1 MVYKKS
7 YIKIYFLLTLIMS
20 MTVINAFDGLPAEST
35 YSTTWASSQYLT
47 ETNNL
52 PPISLS
58 YNSLRQI
65 VHVSVSSP
73 TIRLRF
79 SNRLG
84 ESNLEIKSVSIAN
97 SVAQGSGEIDPLTLT
112 KVTFGRKASVIIPP
126 YSEIYSDPFYY
137 PLKTQS
143 EVAVSI
149 YFGDMPEKL
158 TSHAGSR
165 TFSFIEEGYK
175 INEKKF
181 TDKFKTAHWYVLSA
195 IEVSSYPTKKAVICY
210 GDSITDGRGS
220 TNDKQNRWTDVF
232 SKKLY
237 FNDKTMNVAVV
248 NAGIGATFV
257 LGEGQERFQRDVI
270 DIKGSTY
277 IIVLYGVNDIIFKN
291 ANSIQIINGYKML
304 IENAHKFNKFI
315 YGCTILPFSKSTS
328 YWSEDKERVRK
339 EVNDWIR
346 TVGSDKGGFDAYF
359 DMDKVVKDPNDETKL
374 FDEYDSG
381 DGLHPS
387 PQGYK
392 KMVEAIDDLKLF
404 TLTPNFLDHGLDIVD
419 KIGIKFKIN
428 GSIKKDQN
436 VLIRVRGSC
445 EGSDGFRILTNDD
458 EGNKTS
464 DYFYTGVIENGQ
476 FEFEIILKVTED
488 SNYIVIRRPIS
499 TMNIDKITLNSVEI
513 ECESGV
519 QQFSPSKDGVFI

>member
-1 MVYKKS
+1 MVYIKS
-7 YIKIYFLLTLIMS
+7 NIKIYFLLSLIMS
-20 MTVINAFDGLPAEST
+20 MNVVSAFDGLPAEST

-97 SVAQGSGEIDPLTLT
+97 SVAQGSGEINPLTLT
-112 KVTFGRKASVIIPP
+112 QVTFDRKTSVIIPP

-149 YFGDMPEKL
+149 YFGDMPTKL

-175 INEKKF
+175 INEIKF

-220 TNDKQNRWTDVF
+220 TDDKQNRWTDVF

-257 LGEGQERFQRDVI
+257 LGEGQERFKRDVI

-277 IIVLYGVNDIIFKN
+277 IIVLYGVNDIIFNN
-291 ANSIQIINGYKML
+291 ASSIEIINGYKIL
-304 IENAHKFNKFI
+304 IETAHKFNKFI

-328 YWSEDKERVRK
+328 FWSEDKEKVRK
-339 EVNDWIR
+339 EVNEWIR
-346 TVGSDKGGFDAYF
+346 TVGSDKGGFDSYF

-374 FDEYDSG
+374 ADEYDSG

-387 PQGYK
+387 PQGYV
-392 KMVEAIDDLKLF
+392 KMVEAIDDLNLF
-404 TLTPNFLDHGLDIVD
+404 TLTPNFVEKGLDIVD

-428 GSIKKDQN
+428 GSIKKGQN
-436 VLIRVRGSC
+436 VLVRVRGSC

-464 DYFYTGVIENGQ
+464 DYFYTGVIEKGD
-476 FEFEIILKVTED
+476 FEFEIIFKVTED

-499 TMNIDKITLNSVEI
+499 TMNIDKITLNAVEI
-513 ECESGV
+513 ESESGE